1 MQEALP
7 EPMTP
12 PECDLRDFQFMPIE
26 VVRLFNSEFHAR
38 ATDAEWRAAVTLW
51 LKSWHQMPAGSL
63 PDDDIALCRLAELG
77 RDHKAWK
84 RLKRMALYGWSRC
97 TDGRLYHA
105 TVAEKVN
112 EAWSRRQNDHSMKAK
127 WREKKARQRG
137 SVSQDVPRDTPQM
150 SPGTKSNVSGDVP
163 RENALKGQGE
173 GKDRDR
179 EKESKQPSSLP
190 AARPDPG
197 PPADP
202 AALRKVEFKQARQ
215 RVEELLN
222 SPSCVN
228 LNRIDAWITAG
239 ADLETDILPTLNR
252 LKSKW
257 NGGTL
262 KYFDNAVMQAMADRT
277 TPPEPGQNRAQN
289 PGEPAARSDPDAQWR
304 GRLTVLAAGGVWPRD
319 IWGPAP
325 GEPGCNVPSH
335 LIEAAA

>member
-1 MQEALP
+1 MEALP

-12 PECDLRDFQFMPIE
+12 AECDLRDFQFMPIE

-63 PDDDIALCRLAELG
+63 PDDDVALCRLAELG

-84 RLKRMALYGWSRC
+84 KLKRMALYGWSRC
-97 TDGRLYHA
+97 ADGRLYHA

-112 EAWSRRQNDHSMKAK
+112 EAWSRRQSDHSMKAK

-137 SVSQDVPRDTPQM
+137 SVSQDVPRDKQQM
-150 SPGTKSNVSGDVP
+150 SPGTNPNVPRDVP
-163 RENALKGQGE
+163 RENALKGEGE

-179 EKESKQPSSLP
+179 EKESQQPSSLP
-190 AARPDPG
+190 AARPEPA
-197 PPADP
+197 PPAGQ
-202 AALRKVEFKQARQ
+202 AALRKEEIYQARQ
-215 RVEELLN
+215 RVEQVLN
-222 SPSCVN
+222 SPTCLN
-228 LNRIDAWITAG
+228 LNRIDAWIEAG
-239 ADLETDILPTLNR
+239 ADLEKDIIPTLNR

-257 NGGTL
+257 SGTTL
-262 KYFDNAVMQAMADRT
+262 RYFDNAVMQARDERI
-277 TPPEPGQNRAQN
+277 TPPEPSQQRAQN
-289 PGEPAARSDPDAQWR
+289 PTEQAPPRDPDAQWR
-304 GRLTVLAAGGVWPRD
+304 GRLGVLAAGGVWPRD

-335 LIEAAA
+335 LLEAAA